1 MNYMRL
7 AIAWVQ
13 FAAMVLMT
21 VWTVLAYRKMKLP
34 ATKKERKWLIV
45 GWGLALVALPLLMSY
60 GIMPLWR
67 DALHNYSNFSP
78 YFFLSVLCDYV
89 RLALVS
95 ILLVRTLAVW
105 RLQREEKK
113 ENK

>member
-1 MNYMRL
+1 MCS
-7 AIAWVQ
+7 
-13 FAAMVLMT
+13 
-21 VWTVLAYRKMKLP
+21 YRALKLS
-34 ATKKERKWLIV
+34 ATKKEITWLAA
-45 GWGLALVALPLLMSY
+45 GWFAALVALPLLMSY